1 MTMID
6 ASPVRRGQE
15 QKRSAILTAARELFV
30 EVGVERSSMDAVSA
44 RAGVSKRTVYDYY
57 GDKRRLLLGVVENA
71 GETAVSTL
79 RELAE
84 KHLPDAIALDAH
96 GGLHRAVSA
105 FAAELGGFL
114 ATSTNYAAA
123 IKLISENESLL
134 PELEDHPLD
143 RAHADVLA
151 ERFAH
156 FASVGLLELDDPGLA
171 AEHFHALTT
180 LRVLNEPARRRTD
193 AERVGQIMID
203 GADAFLRA
211 YGRQAE

>member
-1 MTMID
+1 MSD
-6 ASPVRRGQE
+6 ARPVRQGQE
-15 QKRSAILTAARELFV
+15 QKRSAILAAARELFV

-57 GDKRRLLLGVVENA
+57 GDKRRLLLGVVESA
-71 GETAVSTL
+71 GETAVNTL
-79 RELAE
+79 RELSE
-84 KHLPDAIALDAH
+84 THLPDTIAID
-96 GGLHRAVSA
+96 GRDELHQAVIA

-123 IKLISENESLL
+123 VKLISENESLL

-156 FASVGLLELDDPGLA
+156 FATEGLLDLDDPGLA

-193 AERVGQIMID
+193 AERVRQIMTD
-203 GADAFLRA
+203 GAGAFLRA
-211 YGRQAE
+211 YGPRAR

>member
-1 MTMID
+1 M
-6 ASPVRRGQE
+6 
-15 QKRSAILTAARELFV
+15 
-30 EVGVERSSMDAVSA
+30 
-44 RAGVSKRTVYDYY
+44 SKRTVYDYY

-84 KHLPDAIALDAH
+84 KHLPDAIALEAH

-156 FASVGLLELDDPGLA
+156 FATAGLLDLDDPGLA

-193 AERVGQIMID
+193 TERVRQIMTD

-211 YGRQAE
+211 YGRQPE

>member
-1 MTMID
+1 MID

-143 RAHADVLA
+143 RAHADILA

-193 AERVGQIMID
+193 AERVRQIMTD